1 MENNLLQQNI
11 SIEQLPTIIGDTYK
25 NITEVDRKISNAVS
39 KAEEAKALADI
50 ASKKEA
56 GWSFFG
62 GDKKEAIEALQSAA
76 ISQAN
81 ALSDSVDANK
91 QLFENQKKMS
101 DALRYL
107 FGLGVANMAANRTVV
122 RELELKLQN
131 ASKEELS
138 ELARQEITNVI
149 LQLRAQED
157 MQYKLENHNRILR
170 EHKGEID
177 KILGEIN
184 SFEERCKVILERT
197 ETLQDDVNKKE
208 KELADRFDDEKRHI
222 HDEVN
227 LLTKNLH
234 DDISK
239 LSNQLSASI
248 DNKVTSALQVTEP
261 RLLSLEQY
269 RQHEIE
275 TRTFFDTKL
284 YKAIVG
290 IMSISALIVSLLNI
304 I

>member
-39 KAEEAKALADI
+39 KADEAKTLADI

-239 LSNQLSASI
+239 LSNQLFASI

-284 YKAIVG
+284 YKAMVG
-290 IMSISALIVSLLNI
+290 IISVSALIVSLLNI

>member
-1 MENNLLQQNI
+1 M
-11 SIEQLPTIIGDTYK
+11 
-25 NITEVDRKISNAVS
+25 
-39 KAEEAKALADI
+39 
-50 ASKKEA
+50 
-56 GWSFFG
+56 
-62 GDKKEAIEALQSAA
+62 QSAA

-122 RELELKLQN
+122 QELELKLQN

-184 SFEERCKVILERT
+184 SFEERCKIILERT

-239 LSNQLSASI
+239 LSNQLFASI

-290 IMSISALIVSLLNI
+290 IMSISALIVSLLNLI
-304 I
+304 

>member
-234 DDISK
+234 DDLSK
-239 LSNQLSASI
+239 LSNQLFASI

-275 TRTFFDTKL
+275 THTFFDTKL

-290 IMSISALIVSLLNI
+290 IISVSALIVSLLNI

>member
-184 SFEERCKVILERT
+184 SFEERCKIILERT

-239 LSNQLSASI
+239 LSNQLFASI

-290 IMSISALIVSLLNI
+290 IMSISALIVSLLNLI
-304 I
+304 

>member
-184 SFEERCKVILERT
+184 SFEERCKVILEST

-275 TRTFFDTKL
+275 NRTFFDTKL
-284 YKAIVG
+284 YKAMVG
-290 IMSISALIVSLLNI
+290 IISVSALIVSLLNI

>member
-39 KAEEAKALADI
+39 KADEAKTLADI

-239 LSNQLSASI
+239 LSNQLFASI

-290 IMSISALIVSLLNI
+290 IMSISALIVSLLNLI
-304 I
+304 

>member
-1 MENNLLQQNI
+1 MESNLPQQNI
-11 SIEQLPTIIGDTYK
+11 SIEQLPTIIGNTFK
-25 NITEVDRKISNAVS
+25 HISEVDRKISNAVS
-39 KAEEAKALADI
+39 RAEEAKKLADE
-50 ASKKEA
+50 ASQKNA

-62 GDKKEAIEALQSAA
+62 SDKKEAIEALQSAA

-91 QLFENQKKMS
+91 ELFNNQKKMS
-101 DALRYL
+101 EALRYL
-107 FGLGVANMAANRTVV
+107 FGLGVANIAANRTVV
-122 RELELKLQN
+122 RELELKLKN
-131 ASKEELS
+131 ASQEELS

-157 MQYKLENHNRILR
+157 MQYKLENHDRILR
-170 EHKGEID
+170 EHKVDID

-184 SFEERCKVILERT
+184 SFEERCKDILDRT
-197 ETLQDDVNKKE
+197 ETLQDDVSKKE
-208 KELADRFDDEKRHI
+208 KELADRFEDEKRHI
-222 HDEVN
+222 KEEVN
-227 LLTKNLH
+227 LLAKNLH

-239 LSNQLSASI
+239 LSDQLSASI

-275 TRTFFDTKL
+275 NRTFFDTKL
-284 YKAIVG
+284 YKAMVG
-290 IMSISALIVSLLNI
+290 IISVSALIVALLNI

>member
-157 MQYKLENHNRILR
+157 MQYKLEKHNRILR

-197 ETLQDDVNKKE
+197 ETLQDDVSKKE
-208 KELADRFDDEKRHI
+208 KELADRFEDEKRHI
-222 HDEVN
+222 KEEVN
-227 LLTKNLH
+227 LLAKNLH

-239 LSNQLSASI
+239 LSDQLFASI

-275 TRTFFDTKL
+275 NRTFFDTKL
-284 YKAIVG
+284 YKAMVG
-290 IMSISALIVSLLNI
+290 IISVSALIVSLLNI

>member
-122 RELELKLQN
+122 QELELKLQN

-184 SFEERCKVILERT
+184 SFEERCKVILEST

-239 LSNQLSASI
+239 LSNQLFASI

-275 TRTFFDTKL
+275 NRTFFDTKL
-284 YKAIVG
+284 YKAMVG
-290 IMSISALIVSLLNI
+290 IISVSALIVSLLNI

>member
-1 MENNLLQQNI
+1 MENNLLQQNF

-39 KAEEAKALADI
+39 KADEAKTLADI

-122 RELELKLQN
+122 QELELKLQN

-197 ETLQDDVNKKE
+197 ETLQDDVSKKE
-208 KELADRFDDEKRHI
+208 KELADRFEDEKRHI
-222 HDEVN
+222 KEEVN
-227 LLTKNLH
+227 LLAKKLH

-239 LSNQLSASI
+239 LSDQLSASI

-275 TRTFFDTKL
+275 NRTFFDTKL
-284 YKAIVG
+284 YKAMVG
-290 IMSISALIVSLLNI
+290 IISVSALIVSLLNI

>member
-157 MQYKLENHNRILR
+157 MQYKLEKHNRILR

-208 KELADRFDDEKRHI
+208 KELSDSFEDEKRHI
-222 HDEVN
+222 KEEVN
-227 LLTKNLH
+227 LLAKKLH

-239 LSNQLSASI
+239 LSDQLFASI

-275 TRTFFDTKL
+275 NRTFFDTKL
-284 YKAIVG
+284 YKAMVG
-290 IMSISALIVSLLNI
+290 IISVSALIVSLLNLI
-304 I
+304 

>member
-1 MENNLLQQNI
+1 MESNLPQQNI
-11 SIEQLPTIIGDTYK
+11 SIEQLPTIIGNTFK
-25 NITEVDRKISNAVS
+25 HISKVDRKISNAVS
-39 KAEEAKALADI
+39 RAEEAKKLADE
-50 ASKKEA
+50 ASQKNA

-62 GDKKEAIEALQSAA
+62 SDKKEAIEALQSAA

-91 QLFENQKKMS
+91 ELFNNQKKMS
-101 DALRYL
+101 EALRYL
-107 FGLGVANMAANRTVV
+107 FGLGVANIAANRTVV
-122 RELELKLQN
+122 RELELKLKN
-131 ASKEELS
+131 ASQEELS

-157 MQYKLENHNRILR
+157 MQYKLENHDRILR
-170 EHKGEID
+170 EHKVDID

-184 SFEERCKVILERT
+184 SFEERCKDILDRT
-197 ETLQDDVNKKE
+197 ETLQDDVSKKE
-208 KELADRFDDEKRHI
+208 KELADRFEDEKRHI
-222 HDEVN
+222 KEEVN
-227 LLTKNLH
+227 LLAKKLH

-239 LSNQLSASI
+239 LSDQLSASI

-275 TRTFFDTKL
+275 NRTFFDTKL
-284 YKAIVG
+284 YKAMVG
-290 IMSISALIVSLLNI
+290 IISVSALIVSLLNI

>member
-222 HDEVN
+222 KEEVN
-227 LLTKNLH
+227 LLAKKLH

-239 LSNQLSASI
+239 LSDQLSASI

-290 IMSISALIVSLLNI
+290 IMSISALIVSLLNLI
-304 I
+304 

>member
-157 MQYKLENHNRILR
+157 MQYKLEKHNRILR

-222 HDEVN
+222 KEEVN
-227 LLTKNLH
+227 LLAKNLH

-239 LSNQLSASI
+239 LSDQLFVSI

-275 TRTFFDTKL
+275 NRTFFDTKL
-284 YKAIVG
+284 YKAMVG
-290 IMSISALIVSLLNI
+290 IISVSALIVSLLNI

>member
-50 ASKKEA
+50 AS
-56 GWSFFG
+56 
-62 GDKKEAIEALQSAA
+62 KKEAIEALQSAA

-239 LSNQLSASI
+239 LSNQLFASI

-290 IMSISALIVSLLNI
+290 IMSISALIVSLLNLI
-304 I
+304 

>member
-39 KAEEAKALADI
+39 KADEAKTLADI

-122 RELELKLQN
+122 QELELKLQN

-239 LSNQLSASI
+239 LSNQLFASI

-290 IMSISALIVSLLNI
+290 IMSISALIVSLLNLI
-304 I
+304 

>member
-1 MENNLLQQNI
+1 MENNLLQQNF

-239 LSNQLSASI
+239 LSNQLFASI

-290 IMSISALIVSLLNI
+290 IMSISALIVSLLNLI
-304 I
+304 

>member
-290 IMSISALIVSLLNI
+290 IMSISALIVSLLNLI
-304 I
+304 

>member
-1 MENNLLQQNI
+1 MESNLPQQNI
-11 SIEQLPTIIGDTYK
+11 SIEQLPAIIGNTFK
-25 NITEVDRKISNAVS
+25 HISEVDRKISNAVS
-39 KAEEAKALADI
+39 RAEEAKKLADE
-50 ASKKEA
+50 ASQKNA

-62 GDKKEAIEALQSAA
+62 SDKKEAIEALQSATV
-76 ISQAN
+76 SQAN

-91 QLFENQKKMS
+91 ELFNNQKRMS
-101 DALRYL
+101 EALRYL

-122 RELELKLQN
+122 RELELKLKN
-131 ASKEELS
+131 ASQEELS

-157 MQYKLENHNRILR
+157 MQYKLENHDRILR
-170 EHKGEID
+170 EHKVDID

-184 SFEERCKVILERT
+184 SFEERCKDILDRT
-197 ETLQDDVNKKE
+197 ETLQDDVSKKE
-208 KELADRFDDEKRHI
+208 KELADRFEDEKRHI
-222 HDEVN
+222 KEEVN
-227 LLTKNLH
+227 LLAKKLH

-239 LSNQLSASI
+239 LSDQLSASI

-275 TRTFFDTKL
+275 NRTFFDTKL
-284 YKAIVG
+284 YKAMVG
-290 IMSISALIVSLLNI
+290 IISVSALIVSLLNI

>member
-39 KAEEAKALADI
+39 KADEAKTLADI

-208 KELADRFDDEKRHI
+208 KELADRFDDERRHI

-239 LSNQLSASI
+239 LSNQLFASI

-290 IMSISALIVSLLNI
+290 IMSISALIVSLLNLI
-304 I
+304 

>member
-1 MENNLLQQNI
+1 MEYNLPQQKI
-11 SIEQLPTIIGDTYK
+11 SIEQLPAIIGNTFK
-25 NITEVDRKISNAVS
+25 HISEVDRKISNAVS
-39 KAEEAKALADI
+39 RAEEAKKLADE
-50 ASKKEA
+50 ASQKNA

-62 GDKKEAIEALQSAA
+62 SDKKEAIEALQSAA

-91 QLFENQKKMS
+91 ELFNNQKKMS
-101 DALRYL
+101 EALRYL

-122 RELELKLQN
+122 RELELKLKN
-131 ASKEELS
+131 ASQEELS

-157 MQYKLENHNRILR
+157 MQYKLENHDRILR
-170 EHKGEID
+170 EHKVDID

-184 SFEERCKVILERT
+184 SFEERCKDILDRT
-197 ETLQDDVNKKE
+197 ETLQDDVSKKE
-208 KELADRFDDEKRHI
+208 KELADRFEDEKRHI
-222 HDEVN
+222 KEEVN
-227 LLTKNLH
+227 LLAKKLH

-239 LSNQLSASI
+239 LSDQLSASI

-275 TRTFFDTKL
+275 NRTFFDTKL
-284 YKAIVG
+284 YKAMVG
-290 IMSISALIVSLLNI
+290 IISVSALIVSLLNI

>member
-184 SFEERCKVILERT
+184 SFEERCKDILDRT
-197 ETLQDDVNKKE
+197 ETLQVDVRKKE
-208 KELADRFDDEKRHI
+208 KELANSFEDEKCHI
-222 HDEVN
+222 KEEVN
-227 LLTKNLH
+227 LLAKNLH

-239 LSNQLSASI
+239 LSDQLSASI

>member
-227 LLTKNLH
+227 LFTKNLH

-239 LSNQLSASI
+239 LSNQLFASI

-290 IMSISALIVSLLNI
+290 IMSISALIVSLLNLI
-304 I
+304 

>member
-170 EHKGEID
+170 EHQGEID

-234 DDISK
+234 DDLSK
-239 LSNQLSASI
+239 LSNQLFASI

-290 IMSISALIVSLLNI
+290 IMSISALIVSLLNLI
-304 I
+304 

>member
-11 SIEQLPTIIGDTYK
+11 SIEQLPTIIGDMYK

-239 LSNQLSASI
+239 LSNQLFASI

-290 IMSISALIVSLLNI
+290 IMSISALIVSLLNLI
-304 I
+304 

>member
-1 MENNLLQQNI
+1 MEYNLPQLNI
-11 SIEQLPTIIGDTYK
+11 SIEQLPTIIGNTFK
-25 NITEVDRKISNAVS
+25 HISEVDRKISNAVS
-39 KAEEAKALADI
+39 RAEEAKKLADE
-50 ASKKEA
+50 ASQKNA

-62 GDKKEAIEALQSAA
+62 SDKKEAIEALQSATV
-76 ISQAN
+76 SQAN

-91 QLFENQKKMS
+91 ELFNNQKKMS
-101 DALRYL
+101 KALFYL

-122 RELELKLQN
+122 RELELKLKN
-131 ASKEELS
+131 ASQEELS

-157 MQYKLENHNRILR
+157 MQYKLENHDRILR
-170 EHKGEID
+170 EHKVDID

-184 SFEERCKVILERT
+184 SFEERCKDILDRT
-197 ETLQDDVNKKE
+197 ETLQVDVRKKE
-208 KELADRFDDEKRHI
+208 KELANSFEDEKCHI
-222 HDEVN
+222 KEEVN
-227 LLTKNLH
+227 LLAKNLH

-239 LSNQLSASI
+239 LSDQLSASI

-275 TRTFFDTKL
+275 NRTFFDTKL
-284 YKAIVG
+284 YKAMVG
-290 IMSISALIVSLLNI
+290 IISVSALIVSLLNI

>member
-39 KAEEAKALADI
+39 KADEAKTLADI

-122 RELELKLQN
+122 QELELKLQN

-157 MQYKLENHNRILR
+157 MQYKLEKHNRILR

-197 ETLQDDVNKKE
+197 ETLQDDVSKKE
-208 KELADRFDDEKRHI
+208 KELADRFEDEKRHI
-222 HDEVN
+222 KEEVN
-227 LLTKNLH
+227 LLAKKLH

-239 LSNQLSASI
+239 LSDQLSASI

-275 TRTFFDTKL
+275 NRTFFDTKL
-284 YKAIVG
+284 YKAMVG
-290 IMSISALIVSLLNI
+290 IISVSALIVSLLNI

>member
-39 KAEEAKALADI
+39 KADEAKTLADI

-122 RELELKLQN
+122 QELELKLQN

-208 KELADRFDDEKRHI
+208 KELADSFEDEKRHI
-222 HDEVN
+222 KEEVN
-227 LLTKNLH
+227 LLAKNLH

-239 LSNQLSASI
+239 LSDQLFASI

-290 IMSISALIVSLLNI
+290 IISISALIVSLLNLI
-304 I
+304 

>member
-122 RELELKLQN
+122 QELELKLQN

-239 LSNQLSASI
+239 LSNQLFASI

-290 IMSISALIVSLLNI
+290 IMSISALIVSLLNLI
-304 I
+304 

>member
-1 MENNLLQQNI
+1 MEYNLPQQKI
-11 SIEQLPTIIGDTYK
+11 SIEQLPAIIGNTFK
-25 NITEVDRKISNAVS
+25 HISEVDRKISNAVS
-39 KAEEAKALADI
+39 RAEEAKKLADE
-50 ASKKEA
+50 ASQKNA

-62 GDKKEAIEALQSAA
+62 SDKKEAIEALQSAA

-91 QLFENQKKMS
+91 ELFNNQKKMS
-101 DALRYL
+101 EALRYL
-107 FGLGVANMAANRTVV
+107 FGLGVANIAANRTVV
-122 RELELKLQN
+122 RELELKLKN
-131 ASKEELS
+131 ASQEELS

-157 MQYKLENHNRILR
+157 MQYKLENHDRILR
-170 EHKGEID
+170 EHKVDID

-184 SFEERCKVILERT
+184 SFEERCKDILDRT
-197 ETLQDDVNKKE
+197 ETLQDDVSKKE
-208 KELADRFDDEKRHI
+208 KELADRFEDEKRHI
-222 HDEVN
+222 KEEVN
-227 LLTKNLH
+227 LLAKNLH

-239 LSNQLSASI
+239 LSDQLFASI

-275 TRTFFDTKL
+275 NRTFFDTKL
-284 YKAIVG
+284 YKAMVG
-290 IMSISALIVSLLNI
+290 IISVSALIVSLLNI

>member
-1 MENNLLQQNI
+1 MEYNLPQLNI
-11 SIEQLPTIIGDTYK
+11 SIEQLPTIIGNTLEH
-25 NITEVDRKISNAVS
+25 ISEVDRKISNAVS
-39 KAEEAKALADI
+39 RAEEAKKLADE
-50 ASKKEA
+50 ASQKNA

-62 GDKKEAIEALQSAA
+62 SDKKEAIEALQSAA

-91 QLFENQKKMS
+91 ELFNNQKKMS
-101 DALRYL
+101 EALRYL
-107 FGLGVANMAANRTVV
+107 FGLGVANIAANRTVV
-122 RELELKLQN
+122 RELELKLKN
-131 ASKEELS
+131 ASQEELS

-157 MQYKLENHNRILR
+157 MQYKLENHDRILR
-170 EHKGEID
+170 EHKVDID

-184 SFEERCKVILERT
+184 SFEERCKDILDRT
-197 ETLQDDVNKKE
+197 ETLQDDVSKKE
-208 KELADRFDDEKRHI
+208 KELADRFEDEKRHI
-222 HDEVN
+222 KEEVN
-227 LLTKNLH
+227 LLAKKLH

-239 LSNQLSASI
+239 LSDQLSASI

-275 TRTFFDTKL
+275 NRTFFDTKL
-284 YKAIVG
+284 YKAMVG
-290 IMSISALIVSLLNI
+290 IISVSALIVSLLNI

>member
-1 MENNLLQQNI
+1 MESNLPQQNI
-11 SIEQLPTIIGDTYK
+11 SIEQLPTIIGNTFKD
-25 NITEVDRKISNAVS
+25 ISEVDRKISNAVS
-39 KAEEAKALADI
+39 RADEAKKLADE
-50 ASKKEA
+50 ASQKNA

-62 GDKKEAIEALQSAA
+62 SDKKEAIEALQSAA

-91 QLFENQKKMS
+91 ELFNNQKKMS
-101 DALRYL
+101 EALRYL

-122 RELELKLQN
+122 RELELKLKN
-131 ASKEELS
+131 ASHEELS
-138 ELARQEITNVI
+138 ELARQEIINVI

-157 MQYKLENHNRILR
+157 MQYKLENHDRILR

-184 SFEERCKVILERT
+184 SFEERCKEVLGRT
-197 ETLQDDVNKKE
+197 EMLQNDVESKE
-208 KELADRFDDEKRHI
+208 KELTNNFIEEKRHI
-222 HDEVN
+222 QEELK
-227 LLTKNLH
+227 LLSRKLH
-234 DDISK
+234 DDISI
-239 LSNQLSASI
+239 LSNQLSASM

-269 RQHEIE
+269 RQHEIDN
-275 TRTFFDTKL
+275 RTFFDTKL
-284 YKAIVG
+284 YKAVVG
-290 IMSISALIVSLLNI
+290 IISVSALIVSLLGI

>member
-208 KELADRFDDEKRHI
+208 KELADSFEDEKRHI
-222 HDEVN
+222 KEEVN
-227 LLTKNLH
+227 LLAKNLH

-239 LSNQLSASI
+239 LSDQLFASI

-290 IMSISALIVSLLNI
+290 IMSISALIVSLLNLI
-304 I
+304 

>member
-239 LSNQLSASI
+239 LSNQQFASI

-290 IMSISALIVSLLNI
+290 IMSISALIVSLLNLI
-304 I
+304 

>member
-1 MENNLLQQNI
+1 MENNLHQQNI

-39 KAEEAKALADI
+39 KAEDAKALADI

-56 GWSFFG
+56 GWSFLG

-239 LSNQLSASI
+239 LSNQLFASI

-290 IMSISALIVSLLNI
+290 IMSISALIVSLLNLI
-304 I
+304 

>member
-208 KELADRFDDEKRHI
+208 KELADRFDDEERHI
-222 HDEVN
+222 YDEVN

-290 IMSISALIVSLLNI
+290 IMSISALIVSLLNLI
-304 I
+304 

>member
-1 MENNLLQQNI
+1 M
-11 SIEQLPTIIGDTYK
+11 
-25 NITEVDRKISNAVS
+25 
-39 KAEEAKALADI
+39 
-50 ASKKEA
+50 
-56 GWSFFG
+56 
-62 GDKKEAIEALQSAA
+62 QSAA

-239 LSNQLSASI
+239 LSNQLFASI

-290 IMSISALIVSLLNI
+290 IMSISALIVSLLNLI
-304 I
+304 

>member
-62 GDKKEAIEALQSAA
+62 GDKKEAIEAFQSAA

-239 LSNQLSASI
+239 LSNQLFASI

-290 IMSISALIVSLLNI
+290 IISISALIVSLLNLI
-304 I
+304 